1 MKIEKGLTRTLN
13 CNSLFQKLFSFY
25 FHQLKCGACG
35 AIGHMRTNKNCPNYQ
50 EANPASVVVAMTDEQ
65 VAEEELNMPQDDLVK
80 VEGTKITLGKA
91 FLDQ

>member
-1 MKIEKGLTRTLN
+1 MINKDIIVTFVKFL
-13 CNSLFQKLFSFY
+13 LF
-25 FHQLKCGACG
+25 QLKCGACG

-50 EANPASVVVAMTDEQ
+50 EANQASVAVAMTDEQ

>member
-1 MKIEKGLTRTLN
+1 M
-13 CNSLFQKLFSFY
+13 
-25 FHQLKCGACG
+25 KCGACG

-50 EANPASVVVAMTDEQ
+50 EANPGSVTVAMTDEQ

-91 FLDQ
+91 FLDQYVYLTDI

>member
-1 MKIEKGLTRTLN
+1 M
-13 CNSLFQKLFSFY
+13 
-25 FHQLKCGACG
+25 
-35 AIGHMRTNKNCPNYQ
+35 YQ
-50 EANPASVVVAMTDEQ
+50 ESTPGSVAVAMTDEQ